1 LIAARGTS
9 DNAARYPQYLWGAR
23 NRLLVSLAAPS
34 LYGLYQS
41 PPRLDGALVM
51 GISQSGESPDLLAA
65 LSEARKQGRPILS
78 ITNPARFTDGGAG

>member
-1 LIAARGTS
+1 M
-9 DNAARYPQYLWGAR
+9 GAR
-23 NRLLVSLAAPS
+23 NRLLVSLPAPS

-65 LSEARKQGRPILS
+65 LSEARKQGRPTLS